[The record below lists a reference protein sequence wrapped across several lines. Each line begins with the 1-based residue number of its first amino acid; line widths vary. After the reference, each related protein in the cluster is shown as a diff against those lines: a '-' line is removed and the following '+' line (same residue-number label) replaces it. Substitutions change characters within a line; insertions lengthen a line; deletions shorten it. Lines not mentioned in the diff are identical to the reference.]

1 MEAPMPRRRT
11 NLRPFTVRVSH
22 EANRLEHHVMADAF
36 ERLLPIIERR
46 LRPQP
51 DTYGSL
57 GQATSDTISVSRKKP
72 A

>member
-1 MEAPMPRRRT
+1 MPRRRT
-11 NLRPFTVRVSH
+11 NLRPLTVRVSH
-22 EANRLEHHVMADAF
+22 EANRLEQHVMADAF

-51 DTYGSL
+51 DTGGSP
-57 GQATSDTISVSRKKP
+57 GQATSDIDPISRNKP

>member
-1 MEAPMPRRRT
+1 MSRRRT
-11 NLRPFTVRVSH
+11 NLRPLTVRVSH
-22 EANRLEHHVMADAF
+22 EASRLEQHVVADAF

-51 DTYGSL
+51 DTCGSP
-57 GQATSDTISVSRKKP
+57 GQATSNTIPVSRRKP

>member
-1 MEAPMPRRRT
+1 MPRRRT
-11 NLRPFTVRVSH
+11 SPRPLTVRVSH
-22 EANRLEHHVMADAF
+22 EVSRLERQCMADAF

-51 DTYGSL
+51 DEGGSL
-57 GQATSDTISVSRKKP
+57 GHATSDTVVIPRRKP

>member
-1 MEAPMPRRRT
+1 MPRRRT
-11 NLRPFTVRVSH
+11 SLRPLTVRVSH
-22 EANRLEHHVMADAF
+22 ETSRLEQQVMADAF

-51 DTYGSL
+51 DTCGSPD
-57 GQATSDTISVSRKKP
+57 QATSDININSRNKP

>member
-1 MEAPMPRRRT
+1 MPRRRT
-11 NLRPFTVRVSH
+11 NLRPLTVRVSH
-22 EANRLEHHVMADAF
+22 EANRLEPQVMADAF

-51 DTYGSL
+51 DTCGSP
-57 GQATSDTISVSRKKP
+57 GRATSDTASISRKKP

>member
-1 MEAPMPRRRT
+1 MPRRRT
-11 NLRPFTVRVSH
+11 SLRPLTVRVSH
-22 EANRLEHHVMADAF
+22 EANRLERQVMADAF

-51 DTYGSL
+51 DTCGSP
-57 GQATSDTISVSRKKP
+57 GQATSDTALISKKKP